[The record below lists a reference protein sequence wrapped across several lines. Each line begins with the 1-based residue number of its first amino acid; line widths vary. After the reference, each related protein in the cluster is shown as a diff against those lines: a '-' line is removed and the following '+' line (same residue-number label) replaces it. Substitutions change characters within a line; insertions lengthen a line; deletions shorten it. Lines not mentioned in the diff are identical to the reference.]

1 MEGETSNDLSEIW
14 KEHKHN
20 YSWTRLQRNEM
31 RYPYHSVSDSVS
43 IEILGSRLLSHIK
56 QSRSLSHNSINIRK
70 HAIRTLQN
78 TKNQENRSNSNR
90 ERSKWKIVTF
100 WQKWEMICFPWF
112 SWYYYLSTRVRKSP
126 AISDRR
132 SLSHN
137 GWPLSQKNIT
147 IRKYTIRAVQNTQK
161 LENLPNSDEER

>member
-70 HAIRTLQN
+70 HAIRTLRTRKIKKIAPIATENDQN
-78 TKNQENRSNSNR
+78 EKLLLFDRNEKWYVFRDFPDIIILVLEYSAVACYLWSSVVIAQRLAVIAKKYHNSKVHDQGCS
-90 ERSKWKIVTF
+90 EHPKTWKSA
-100 WQKWEMICFPWF
+100 Q
-112 SWYYYLSTRVRKSP
+112 
-126 AISDRR
+126 
-132 SLSHN
+132 
-137 GWPLSQKNIT
+137 
-147 IRKYTIRAVQNTQK
+147 
-161 LENLPNSDEER
+161 